1 MLREIAGYL
10 RLKKEVKSSG
20 VICEKAW
27 IQFEGNE
34 VKIDGGDD
42 ISPKCGY

>member
-10 RLKKEVKSSG
+10 RLKKEVKSSE

-34 VKIDGGDD
+34 VKVDRGDD
-42 ISPKCGY
+42 IGPKYG